1 MARKH
6 IAMCRHSRE
15 PWSEDDDLWACK
27 RGELIKL
34 HNMPRSGD
42 DHSSVAATSTLSR
55 LGSFCL
61 TPRSPRQ
68 HIRPSYSNVDR
79 PHWSPRY
86 LQEPSSAS
94 SGSFAPQTYQQAQ
107 HRAHTDASVRNVPLS
122 PEKLA
127 SVVNQFFNQLL
138 GDGAWAATAHRW
150 RSLMASCTPRQH
162 RHIGQRIAEE
172 GILNSNAAP
181 LLCDLLEVDPRLC
194 YAVGSALLPCLVL
207 SLVSVLEE
215 AADRAAAD
223 KYFFEKVK
231 RGLNE
236 FMSILL
242 KRHLLDAQ
250 QVFNAVVLPLLRID
264 RVHRK
269 VLVMW
274 SVSLFTCIQDG
285 HYGNRSM
292 PAAMCLQMKLYTA
305 LIPSVHLEVDN
316 RL

>member
-15 PWSEDDDLWACK
+15 PWSEDDDLWVCK

-107 HRAHTDASVRNVPLS
+107 HRAHTDASNGECHKDYSCASINTPLIIDHCCS
-122 PEKLA
+122 I
-127 SVVNQFFNQLL
+127 
-138 GDGAWAATAHRW
+138 
-150 RSLMASCTPRQH
+150 SLSTYH
-162 RHIGQRIAEE
+162 
-172 GILNSNAAP
+172 
-181 LLCDLLEVDPRLC
+181 
-194 YAVGSALLPCLVL
+194 
-207 SLVSVLEE
+207 
-215 AADRAAAD
+215 
-223 KYFFEKVK
+223 
-231 RGLNE
+231 
-236 FMSILL
+236 
-242 KRHLLDAQ
+242 
-250 QVFNAVVLPLLRID
+250 
-264 RVHRK
+264 
-269 VLVMW
+269 
-274 SVSLFTCIQDG
+274 
-285 HYGNRSM
+285 
-292 PAAMCLQMKLYTA
+292 
-305 LIPSVHLEVDN
+305 
-316 RL
+316 